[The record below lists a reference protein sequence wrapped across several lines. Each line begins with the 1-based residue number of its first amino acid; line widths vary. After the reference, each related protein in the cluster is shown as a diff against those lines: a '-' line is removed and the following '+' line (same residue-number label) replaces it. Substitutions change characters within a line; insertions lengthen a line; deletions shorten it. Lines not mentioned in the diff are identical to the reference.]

1 MNFWEFEQRLFV
13 LKKRKS
19 TMTKK
24 DKAVFYSFCLVLYFK
39 RFFSFYVLYVLYEYV
54 NYLRNGVQARK
65 LHLNDQA
72 ISNNYRTEKM
82 SYLKSNQLITLNIN
96 YTKRMSII

>member
-1 MNFWEFEQRLFV
+1 M
-13 LKKRKS
+13 
-19 TMTKK
+19 
-24 DKAVFYSFCLVLYFK
+24 LYFK

-96 YTKRMSII
+96 YTKRMSMYNREYKQMFVNCHYKVGWVDFS